1 MRSEDARLSDRGQV
15 TPRFASIAVAALLL
29 FPETASAQAPAA
41 KPAPDCGAGAGSE
54 VVVCGE
60 RERSPYRIDPVT
72 LDAIRQKEAADHPDR
87 LASREPP
94 PEGCGTGSNQC
105 SGGTVPLLEPALRV
119 ATAVVKAVKGE
130 DWREAF
136 SNGPSD
142 YDRYKGAKRK
152 RSKITVGISAGNQ
165 TSTP

>member
-1 MRSEDARLSDRGQV
+1 MTCPTTSA
-15 TPRFASIAVAALLL
+15 
-29 FPETASAQAPAA
+29 ASAA
-41 KPAPDCGAGAGSE
+41 PAPDCRPGAGND

-72 LDAIRQKEAADHPDR
+72 LDAMRQKEAAEHPDR
-87 LASREPP
+87 LAGREPP
-94 PEGCGTGSNQC
+94 PEGCGTGRNQC
-105 SGGTVPLLEPALRV
+105 SGGTIPLLEPAFRV
-119 ATAVVKAVKGE
+119 ATAVVKAAKGE

-142 YDRYKGAKRK
+142 YDRYEDAKRK
-152 RSKITVGISAGNQ
+152 RSKISVGISAGNQ